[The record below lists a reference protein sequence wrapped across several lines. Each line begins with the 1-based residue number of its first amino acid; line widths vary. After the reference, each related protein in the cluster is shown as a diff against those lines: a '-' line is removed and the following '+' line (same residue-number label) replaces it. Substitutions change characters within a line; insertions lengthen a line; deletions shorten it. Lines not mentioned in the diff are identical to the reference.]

1 MTQLSAGQ
9 RFRQALAEEQP
20 LQVIGAINAN
30 HALLAKRAG
39 FRAIY
44 LSGGGV
50 AAGSLGLPD
59 LGINTLDDV
68 LTDVRRI
75 TDVCDLPLL
84 VDIDTGFGPS
94 AFNIERTIKNLI
106 KAGAAA
112 AHIEDQVGAKRCGH
126 RPGKEIVSCEEMV
139 DRVKAAADAKT
150 DPDFFLIARTDAI
163 QAEGVDAAIE
173 RCQAYVEAGA
183 DGIFAEAAYDLPTY
197 KRFVEALNVPVLAN
211 ITEFGATPLFTRDE
225 LASVGV
231 AIQLYPLSAFRAA
244 NKAAESVYT
253 SIRQN
258 GHQKD
263 VIELMQTRAEL
274 YDRIGYHAFEQKL
287 DALFAAGKSK
297 NSEVVGWAGRRF
309 ASAHRVST
317 AGGLR
322 RITAR
327 LPYAEHSRTK
337 RVEEITMSATE
348 TTPGFK
354 PKKSVALSGT
364 AAGNTALCTV
374 GRTGNDLHYRGY
386 DVLDF
391 ANRCEFE
398 EIAHLLVHGKLPNVA
413 ELAGYKAKL
422 KALRGLPAGVKAALE
437 QLPPSAHP
445 MDVMRTA
452 VSVLGCLA
460 PEKDDHNHPGARDI
474 ADKLMASLGSALLY
488 WYHYSHNGKRIE
500 VETDDDSIGGHFLH
514 LLHGEKPRESWV
526 RAMHTSLN
534 LYAEHEFNASTF
546 TSRVIAGTGSDLF
559 SCIAGAIGALRGPK
573 HGGANEVAF
582 EVQKRYGSPD
592 EAEADIRERVGRKEV
607 VIGFGHPVYTVSDP
621 RNKIIKEVA
630 RELSVEQV
638 NTKMYDI
645 AERLESVMWEIKKMF
660 PNLDWFSAVSYH
672 MMGVPTAMFTPLFV
686 IARTAGWSAHVIEQR
701 IDGKIIRPS
710 ANYTGPEDLKFVPLK
725 ERK

>member
-126 RPGKEIVSCEEMV
+126 RPGKEIVSCEEMC
-139 DRVKAAADAKT
+139 DRVRAAADAKT

-173 RCQAYVEAGA
+173 RCLRYVEAGA
-183 DGIFAEAAYDLPTY
+183 DAIFAEAAYDLPTY
-197 KRFVEALNVPVLAN
+197 ARFVKELNVPVLAN

-263 VIELMQTRAEL
+263 VIEQMQTRAEL

-287 DALFAAGKSK
+287 DALFAAGKK
-297 NSEVVGWAGRRF
+297 
-309 ASAHRVST
+309 
-317 AGGLR
+317 
-322 RITAR
+322 
-327 LPYAEHSRTK
+327 
-337 RVEEITMSATE
+337 
-348 TTPGFK
+348 
-354 PKKSVALSGT
+354 
-364 AAGNTALCTV
+364 
-374 GRTGNDLHYRGY
+374 
-386 DVLDF
+386 
-391 ANRCEFE
+391 
-398 EIAHLLVHGKLPNVA
+398 
-413 ELAGYKAKL
+413 
-422 KALRGLPAGVKAALE
+422 
-437 QLPPSAHP
+437 
-445 MDVMRTA
+445 
-452 VSVLGCLA
+452 
-460 PEKDDHNHPGARDI
+460 
-474 ADKLMASLGSALLY
+474 
-488 WYHYSHNGKRIE
+488 
-500 VETDDDSIGGHFLH
+500 
-514 LLHGEKPRESWV
+514 
-526 RAMHTSLN
+526 
-534 LYAEHEFNASTF
+534 
-546 TSRVIAGTGSDLF
+546 
-559 SCIAGAIGALRGPK
+559 
-573 HGGANEVAF
+573 
-582 EVQKRYGSPD
+582 
-592 EAEADIRERVGRKEV
+592 
-607 VIGFGHPVYTVSDP
+607 
-621 RNKIIKEVA
+621 
-630 RELSVEQV
+630 
-638 NTKMYDI
+638 
-645 AERLESVMWEIKKMF
+645 
-660 PNLDWFSAVSYH
+660 
-672 MMGVPTAMFTPLFV
+672 
-686 IARTAGWSAHVIEQR
+686 
-701 IDGKIIRPS
+701 
-710 ANYTGPEDLKFVPLK
+710 
-725 ERK
+725 